1 MPIGVFVLAVA
12 VFAQGTSEFMM
23 SGLVART
30 AADFGVSLG
39 TVGLLTSL
47 YAVGMVL
54 GAPTMAATAGRR
66 PLRRSATT
74 FLALFCL
81 AHVVGAVTA
90 EFGVLVA
97 TRVIAAVANAGF
109 LAVVLAA
116 LPRLVGAAQIGR
128 ATSVIVSG
136 VTVACVAGVPA
147 GTVLGQLW
155 GWRSAFWAV
164 AVVGAGVLVAMVLTL
179 PLDDRDRST
188 VSIPSVRSEWAVL
201 GVRRVRAAV
210 VVGIL
215 VNAATFAGFTYL
227 GTITAQLA
235 GQDSGWVPVVLAV
248 FGIGSFAGVTLAGRH
263 SDRHGERI
271 IGVGTVGLVG
281 VWVLAALTAQS
292 IAAVAIMTFVVG
304 AVAFGVGSTLIA
316 TIVRSATPVAPRSA
330 GALATTA
337 LNIGAVLGPV
347 TAGVIVDRV
356 GDPVAALWCGAASA
370 TVAAAIV
377 LVGRRGRH
385 PAPDDVGVDV
395 R

>member
-47 YAVGMVL
+47 YAVGIVL
-54 GAPTMAATAGRR
+54 GAPTMAATAGRL

-74 FLALFCL
+74 CLALFCL
-81 AHVVGAVTA
+81 AHVVGALTA

-136 VTVACVAGVPA
+136 VTVACIAGVPA

-164 AVVGAGVLVAMVLTL
+164 AVIGAGVLVAMVLTL

-215 VNAATFAGFTYL
+215 VNAATFAGFTFL
-227 GTITAQLA
+227 GTITAQLV
-235 GQDSGWVPVVLAV
+235 GPDSGWVPVVLAV
-248 FGIGSFAGVTLAGRH
+248 FGIGSFAGVTSAGRH
-263 SDRHGERI
+263 SDRHGGRI
-271 IGVGTVGLVG
+271 IAVGTVGLVG
-281 VWVLAALTAQS
+281 VWALAALTAQS

-316 TIVRSATPVAPRSA
+316 TIVRSATPTAPRLA

-347 TAGVIVDRV
+347 AAGVIVDRV

-370 TVAAAIV
+370 AVAAVIV

-385 PAPDDVGVDV
+385 PAPEQVGVDV

>member
-23 SGLVART
+23 SGLVAQT
-30 AADFGVSLG
+30 AADFGVSFG

-81 AHVVGAVTA
+81 AHVVGAVTDD
-90 EFGVLVA
+90 FGLLVA
-97 TRVIAAVANAGF
+97 TRVVAAVANAGF

-128 ATSVIVSG
+128 ATSVVVSG
-136 VTVACVAGVPA
+136 VTVAIVAGVPA

-164 AVVGAGVLVAMVLTL
+164 AVVGAVVLVPMMLTL
-179 PLDDRDRST
+179 PRADREQSAGPIRS
-188 VSIPSVRSEWAVL
+188 VSSEWAVL
-201 GVRRVRAAV
+201 GVRRVRVAV

-227 GTITAQLA
+227 GTIVARIA
-235 GQDSGWVPVVLAV
+235 GDTSGWVPVVLGL
-248 FGIGSFAGVTLAGRH
+248 FGVGSFVGVTLAGRH
-263 SDRHGERI
+263 SDRHGEAVI
-271 IGVGTVGLVG
+271 AVGTVGLVA
-281 VWVLAALTAQS
+281 VWVTAALVSHS
-292 IAAVAIMTFVVG
+292 IAGVAIMTGLVG

-316 TIVRSATPVAPRSA
+316 TIVRTAAPTAPRLA

-337 LNIGAVLGPV
+337 LNIGAVLGPLG
-347 TAGVIVDRV
+347 AGVVVDRV
-356 GDPVAALWCGAASA
+356 GDPVVALWCGAASA
-370 TVAAAIV
+370 TVAAVIV
-377 LVGRRGRH
+377 LVERRGRH
-385 PAPDDVGVDV
+385 GEQIGAGVGV